1 MESIADNFISL
12 MKMKVENF
20 NVGYPVIANMS
31 KGWYDKLLD
40 AQRKGAKFLLG
51 GPKYGSK
58 HSLPPNILTG
68 VTKDMTIWD
77 EESFGPSIGVFIVNT
92 DQEAIDLVNDTSYG
106 FSTLIYTTNLER
118 AVNVTKEL
126 DVRAG
131 GVLFILF

>member
-1 MESIADNFISL
+1 
-12 MKMKVENF
+12 
-20 NVGYPVIANMS
+20 
-31 KGWYDKLLD
+31 
-40 AQRKGAKFLLG
+40 
-51 GPKYGSK
+51 
-58 HSLPPNILTG
+58 
-68 VTKDMTIWD
+68 MTIWG